1 MKHTKKHVCGN
12 CHCFSRSLVTV
23 ELTLGSKKISSAKGS
38 LDSSVI
44 KESESIVFN
53 VLWVIFSSRFSIA
66 FSKSLRVLFI
76 HPRMNLLVNGGL
88 VLSMVG

>member
-66 FSKSLRVLFI
+66 FSKSLRARLKKKKENEF
-76 HPRMNLLVNGGL
+76 MNKWSNNVFA
-88 VLSMVG
+88 